1 MRCFIV
7 ALVALVA
14 AKDADVNRPVAKV
27 IKLLE
32 DMRSQLEGEKKSEE
46 DMHDKMACWCD
57 VNGKDKDATVDA
69 AGRKLMELEATIKG
83 MTAKAA
89 DLSGSIKKLN
99 DEITANTESLQAA
112 SDLRAKEA
120 AEYNAEDKDMLLS
133 IDSLKNALVLL
144 GRTNSFLQMPATGLI
159 EVKTSIKKIINNHDD
174 LIQQILNPTD
184 KTLIA
189 QFVQAGVAV
198 PGYTA
203 QSGEIMGV
211 LKQMLENFQGNL
223 SGATAAEDRARDEFA
238 QLKGAKNEEIN
249 SAVDLLKAKE
259 ALLAKTNSARAE
271 AKEDAEDTQ
280 NSLTADQAFLVDLHQ
295 RCDTHEKEWAT
306 RSTTRALEIKAVSEA
321 LAIITSDDAHDT
333 MTKTFN
339 FMQLNQEENK
349 LRTRVASMLLRRA
362 QRTGSTVLLSLAT
375 AVKLDAFEKVNE
387 MIDTMLKDLTKE
399 MADEVKHKDFC
410 NDEFHE
416 NDLNTHDN
424 GNSIE
429 DLDAQVNDHASN
441 IDTLQDEID
450 ALSKEIAEMQL
461 QMQRANENRKAEN
474 REFQVVIDD
483 QRATQVI
490 LTKALDKLGK
500 FYGFVQSKQ
509 EPAGPPPPMGSMGAY
524 KSNSGSGGVMSM
536 IQSIITDAAN
546 MEKSAITS
554 EQDSETAY
562 ENFVHNTNA
571 AVEAAQVSKVDK
583 AATKASEEKAKV
595 QRIADKN
602 DAESQARTL
611 ANYNTELHQ
620 SCDFVLNNFDARQ
633 AARSQEMEGL
643 DAAKAALH
651 TA

>member
-1 MRCFIV
+1 
-7 ALVALVA
+7 
-14 AKDADVNRPVAKV
+14 
-27 IKLLE
+27 
-32 DMRSQLEGEKKSEE
+32 
-46 DMHDKMACWCD
+46 
-57 VNGKDKDATVDA
+57 
-69 AGRKLMELEATIKG
+69 
-83 MTAKAA
+83 
-89 DLSGSIKKLN
+89 
-99 DEITANTESLQAA
+99 
-112 SDLRAKEA
+112 
-120 AEYNAEDKDMLLS
+120 
-133 IDSLKNALVLL
+133 
-144 GRTNSFLQMPATGLI
+144 
-159 EVKTSIKKIINNHDD
+159 
-174 LIQQILNPTD
+174 
-184 KTLIA
+184 
-189 QFVQAGVAV
+189 
-198 PGYTA
+198 
-203 QSGEIMGV
+203 
-211 LKQMLENFQGNL
+211 L

-595 QRIADKN
+595 QREADKK
-602 DAESQARTL
+602 DAESQAQTL